1 MIYWL
6 AVVMIRRPFRRLC
19 PPKSRHI
26 CAYVGIFLGLAATA
40 GAQQPPPAA
49 SSIAPVIAL
58 QDALTRARQYGN
70 QIQSANL
77 AVLQARQ
84 DTLQARAA
92 RLPSVNAFNQFIY
105 TEGNGTPSG
114 VFVANDGVHIYN
126 EQAVVHQEALAF
138 VRRGELNRALAAEAV
153 ARARVDVAA
162 RGLTQTVVQNYYAIA
177 VAQRKYNNLQTSVQ
191 EAQRFLEITQKL
203 EKGGE
208 AAHSDVIRAQI
219 DLQQRQR
226 DLLEAQLTIDKAK
239 IALGVLIFPNFSSQF
254 SVVDDL
260 QQLALIPAMAEV
272 QSQAAASSPDLAAA
286 KASIGAAGYDISVA
300 RYAYFP
306 SLALD
311 FFYGINANQL
321 AFRTQHPAA
330 DPELPYRQNLGYSA
344 QATLNI
350 PVWNWGATR
359 SKIRQA
365 ELKRDQAQL
374 DLTLAQR
381 TLQSN
386 VASAQAEATLAQAQ
400 LDSLRSSVDLAV
412 ESLRLTLLRYQSG
425 ESTALEVVDG
435 QNTVNLARN
444 AYDDGLARYRVAI
457 TNLQILTGTL

>member
-1 MIYWL
+1 MVHWL
-6 AVVMIRRPFRRLC
+6 TVVMIRRMAVMC
-19 PPKSRHI
+19 
-26 CAYVGIFLGLAATA
+26 VGLAVFEAVTP
-40 GAQQPPPAA
+40 GQQTPPPT
-49 SSIAPVIAL
+49 PTVVTL
-58 QDALTRARQYGN
+58 PEALTRARQYGG
-70 QIQSANL
+70 QIQTANF
-77 AVLQARQ
+77 AVLQARE
-84 DTLQARAA
+84 DTKQARAA
-92 RLPSVNAFNQFIY
+92 RLPSVNAFNQFVY

-138 VRRGELNRALAAEAV
+138 VRRGELSRALASEAV
-153 ARARVDVAA
+153 ARAKVDVAA

-177 VAQRKYNNLQTSVQ
+177 LAQRKFVNAQTSVR
-191 EAQRFLEITQKL
+191 ESQRFFEITQQL

-226 DLLEAQLTIDKAK
+226 DMSEAQLTIDKAK
-239 IALGVLIFPNFSSQF
+239 IALGVLIFPNFSSDF

-260 QQLALIPAMAEV
+260 QQLALVPPMAEV
-272 QSQAAASSPDLAAA
+272 QSQAAASSPDVAAA
-286 KASIGAAGYDISVA
+286 KANIGAAGYDITVA
-300 RYAYFP
+300 RYAYIP

-330 DPELPYRQNLGYSA
+330 DPELAYRQNLGYSA

-350 PVWNWGATR
+350 PMWNWGATR
-359 SKIRQA
+359 SKIKQA
-365 ELKRDQAQL
+365 ELKRDQAQF

-386 VASAQAEATLAQAQ
+386 VATVQAEATLAQAQ
-400 LDSLRSSVDLAV
+400 LESLRTSVDLAV
-412 ESLRLTLLRYQSG
+412 ESLRLTVLRYQAG
-425 ESTALEVVDG
+425 EATAFEVVDS

-444 AYDDGLARYRVAI
+444 AYDDGLARYRIAL

>member
-1 MIYWL
+1 MNRSM
-6 AVVMIRRPFRRLC
+6 VVM
-19 PPKSRHI
+19 
-26 CAYVGIFLGLAATA
+26 CAGFAVFTA
-40 GAQQPPPAA
+40 RMPAQQTPPPAA
-49 SSIAPVIAL
+49 PASTVITL
-58 QDALTRARQYGN
+58 PDALARARQYGG
-70 QIQSANL
+70 QIQSANF

-84 DTLQARAA
+84 DTVQARAA
-92 RLPSVNAFNQFIY
+92 RLPSLNAFNQFIY
-105 TEGNGTPSG
+105 TEGNGTTSG

-126 EQAVVHQEALAF
+126 EQAVVHQEALSL

-162 RGLTQTVVQNYYAIA
+162 RGLSQTVVQNYYAIA
-177 VAQRKYNNLQTSVQ
+177 VAQRKYANGQTSVR
-191 EAQRFLEITQKL
+191 EAQRFFEITQQL

-226 DLLEAQLTIDKAK
+226 DLQEAQLTIDKAK
-239 IALGVLIFPNFSSQF
+239 ISLGVLIFPNFSSDF

-260 QQLALIPAMAEV
+260 QQIALVPPMAEV
-272 QSQAAASSPDLAAA
+272 QSQAAASSPDIAAA
-286 KASIGAAGYDISVA
+286 KASIGAAGYDVSVA
-300 RYAYFP
+300 RYAYIP

-311 FFYGINANQL
+311 FFYGINANQF

-330 DPELPYRQNLGYSA
+330 DPELAYRQNLGYSA

-359 SKIRQA
+359 SKIKQA
-365 ELKRDQAQL
+365 EIRRDQAQL

-386 VASAQAEATLAQAQ
+386 VATAQAEATLAQAQ

-412 ESLRLTLLRYQSG
+412 ESLRLTVLRYQAG
-425 ESTALEVVDG
+425 EATAFEVVDS

-444 AYDDGLARYRVAI
+444 AYDDGLARYRVAL

>member
-1 MIYWL
+1 MYLCVNL
-6 AVVMIRRPFRRLC
+6 ALL
-19 PPKSRHI
+19 
-26 CAYVGIFLGLAATA
+26 AGLAPAQPNPPVAVTA
-40 GAQQPPPAA
+40 
-49 SSIAPVIAL
+49 SVEITL
-58 QDALTRARQYGN
+58 HDALTRARQYGN

-77 AVLQARQ
+77 AVLQSRE
-84 DTLQARAA
+84 DIVQARAA
-92 RLPSVNAFNQFIY
+92 RLPSLNAFNQFIY

-153 ARARVDVAA
+153 ARAKVDVAA

-177 VAQRKYNNLQTSVQ
+177 VAQRKYANAQASVR
-191 EAQRFLEITQKL
+191 EAQRFLDITQQL

-226 DLLEAQLTIDKAK
+226 DLQEAQLTIDKSK
-239 IALGVLIFPNFSSQF
+239 IALGVLIFPNFSSEF
-254 SVVDDL
+254 AVVDDL
-260 QQLALIPAMAEV
+260 QQLALVPPMAEV
-272 QSQAAASSPDLAAA
+272 QSQAAASSPDLMAA

-300 RYAYFP
+300 RYAYIP

-330 DPELPYRQNLGYSA
+330 DPELAYRQNLGYSA

-359 SKIRQA
+359 SKIKQA
-365 ELKRDQAQL
+365 ELRRDQARL

-386 VASAQAEATLAQAQ
+386 VASAEAEAIIAQAQ
-400 LDSLRSSVDLAV
+400 IESLRTSVDLAV
-412 ESLRLTLLRYQSG
+412 ESLRLTVLRYQAG
-425 ESTALEVVDG
+425 EATAFEVVDS

-444 AYDDGLARYRVAI
+444 AYDDGLARYRVAL
-457 TNLQILTGTL
+457 TTLQILTGTL

>member
-1 MIYWL
+1 M
-6 AVVMIRRPFRRLC
+6 
-19 PPKSRHI
+19 
-26 CAYVGIFLGLAATA
+26 CASLVTLTGVIP
-40 GAQQPPPAA
+40 AQQNPPAA
-49 SSIAPVIAL
+49 PPAATVITL
-58 QDALTRARQYGN
+58 PDALARARQYGG
-70 QIQSANL
+70 QIQSANF

-84 DTLQARAA
+84 DTVQARAS

-105 TEGNGTPSG
+105 TEANGTPSG
-114 VFVANDGVHIYN
+114 VFVSNDGVHVYN
-126 EQAVVHQEALAF
+126 EQAVVHQEALSL
-138 VRRGELNRALAAEAV
+138 VRRGELNRALAAEAI

-162 RGLTQTVVQNYYAIA
+162 RGLSRTVVQDYYAIA
-177 VAQRKYNNLQTSVQ
+177 VAQRKYANAQTSVR
-191 EAQRFLEITQKL
+191 EAQRFFEITQQL

-226 DLLEAQLTIDKAK
+226 DLQEAQLTIDKAK
-239 IALGVLIFPNFSSQF
+239 IALGVLIFPNFSSDF

-260 QQLALIPAMAEV
+260 QQLALVPPMAEV
-272 QSQAAASSPDLAAA
+272 QSQAAASSPELAAA
-286 KASIGAAGYDISVA
+286 KASIGAAGYDVSVA
-300 RYAYFP
+300 RYAYIP

-311 FFYGINANQL
+311 FFYGINANQFAL
-321 AFRTQHPAA
+321 RTQRPLE
-330 DPELPYRQNLGYSA
+330 DPELAYRQNLGYAA

-359 SKIRQA
+359 SKIKQA
-365 ELKRDQAQL
+365 EIRRDQAQL

-400 LDSLRSSVDLAV
+400 LESLRTSVDLAV
-412 ESLRLTLLRYQSG
+412 ESLRLTVLRYQAG
-425 ESTALEVVDG
+425 EATAFEVVDS

-444 AYDDGLARYRVAI
+444 AYDDGLARYRVAL

>member
-1 MIYWL
+1 MVHWL
-6 AVVMIRRPFRRLC
+6 VAVMNRRMVAN
-19 PPKSRHI
+19 
-26 CAYVGIFLGLAATA
+26 CANLALLAGIAC
-40 GAQQPPPAA
+40 AQQTPSAPAPP
-49 SSIAPVIAL
+49 SSAAPVIAL
-58 QDALTRARQYGN
+58 PDALTRARQYGN

-77 AVLQARQ
+77 AVLLARQ
-84 DTLQARAA
+84 DTVQARAA

-153 ARARVDVAA
+153 ARARVDVAS
-162 RGLTQTVVQNYYAIA
+162 RGLTQTVIQDYYAIA
-177 VAQRKYNNLQTSVQ
+177 VAQRRYNNLQISVQ
-191 EAQRFLEITQKL
+191 EAQRFLEITQQL

-208 AAHSDVIRAQI
+208 TAHSDVIRAQI

-226 DLLEAQLTIDKAK
+226 DLLEAQLSIDKAK
-239 IALGVLIFPNFSSQF
+239 IALGVLIFPNFSSLF

-260 QQLALIPAMAEV
+260 QQLTLVPPTAEV
-272 QSQAAASSPDLAAA
+272 QSQAAASSPDLAVA

-386 VASAQAEATLAQAQ
+386 VASTQAEATLAQAQ
-400 LDSLRSSVDLAV
+400 LDSLRSSVDLAA
-412 ESLRLTLLRYQSG
+412 ESLRLTLLRYQAG

-435 QNTVNLARN
+435 QNTLNLARN

>member
-1 MIYWL
+1 MCASL
-6 AVVMIRRPFRRLC
+6 VALTGVVPGQQTA
-19 PPKSRHI
+19 P
-26 CAYVGIFLGLAATA
+26 AAATA
-40 GAQQPPPAA
+40 SA
-49 SSIAPVIAL
+49 VITFP
-58 QDALTRARQYGN
+58 DALARARQYGG
-70 QIQSANL
+70 QIQSANFT
-77 AVLQARQ
+77 VLQARQ
-84 DTLQARAA
+84 DTVQARAA

-105 TEGNGTPSG
+105 TEANGTPSG
-114 VFVANDGVHIYN
+114 VFVSNDGVHIYN
-126 EQAVVHQEALAF
+126 EQAVVHQEALSLI
-138 VRRGELNRALAAEAV
+138 RRGELNRALAAEAI

-162 RGLTQTVVQNYYAIA
+162 RGLSQTVVQNYYAIA
-177 VAQRKYNNLQTSVQ
+177 VAQRKYANAQASVR
-191 EAQRFLEITQKL
+191 EAQRFFEITQQL

-226 DLLEAQLTIDKAK
+226 DLQEAQLTIDKSK
-239 IALGVLIFPNFSSQF
+239 IALGVLIFPNFSSEF

-260 QQLALIPAMAEV
+260 QQLALVPPMAEV
-272 QSQAAASSPDLAAA
+272 QSQAAASSPELAAA
-286 KASIGAAGYDISVA
+286 KASIGAAGYDVSVA
-300 RYAYFP
+300 RYAYIP

-311 FFYGINANQL
+311 FFYGINANQF
-321 AFRTQHPAA
+321 AFRTQNPAT
-330 DPELPYRQNLGYSA
+330 DPELAYRQNLGYAA

-359 SKIRQA
+359 SKIKQA
-365 ELKRDQAQL
+365 EIRRDQAQL

-400 LDSLRSSVDLAV
+400 LESLRSSVDLAV
-412 ESLRLTLLRYQSG
+412 ESLRLTVLRYQSG
-425 ESTALEVVDG
+425 EATALEVVDS

-444 AYDDGLARYRVAI
+444 AYDDGLARYRVAL